1 MQLETAP
8 PEIFPHI
15 RIVMGIVLG
24 LAITRLLTG
33 TARFV
38 QHPRRQQ
45 AYWLH
50 LAWVLYMLTALTHFW
65 WWEFWLYGITLWT
78 YEFYVFLIA
87 YTVLLYLICALL
99 YPDDINEYSGWEAYF
114 ISRRQ
119 WFFGLL
125 AASFVFDL
133 VDTLLKGR
141 EHFAWFGVEYLVR
154 TPVLV
159 ALCIA
164 AMFIANRI
172 FQAAFVIAALVYQI
186 IWILRLFHTLD

>member
-8 PEIFPHI
+8 PEIFPHV

-78 YEFYVFLIA
+78 YEYYFFLIT

-172 FQAAFVIAALVYQI
+172 FQGLFVIAALLYQI